1 MTELKLD
8 PENLALVLI
17 DIQAAFVD
25 QMSGPQEPVLV
36 RLEQLLIVAQWL
48 QLPLLTTLEEPVA
61 RKGMLLPRLQE
72 KFPTHGQVCH
82 KQTYDLCGD
91 AGTLAPPRPDS
102 TG

>member
-25 QMSGPQEPVLV
+25 QMSEPQEPVLV

-48 QLPLLTTLEEPVA
+48 QLPLLTPLEEPVA

-72 KFPTHGQVCH
+72 KFPGHGQVCH
-82 KQTYDLCGD
+82 KQTYDLCGEPEIL
-91 AGTLAPPRPDS
+91 LALKKS
-102 TG
+102 G